1 MAKSSQTI
9 KEAQENG
16 LFISEFTADK
26 TTFQLDSGLVFTI
39 KNAWVENTWRYECI
53 NNNAELVKDSS
64 YQFVI
69 DAEYVGEAVHSD
81 YWLGNNHLGAILRFG
96 YLGQDTLLLNLHKDT
111 SYTLTQSKELIDA
124 ITFTKRQVSR

>member
-9 KEAQENG
+9 IEAQENG

-64 YQFVI
+64 YQLVI
-69 DAEYVGEAVHSD
+69 DAEYVE
-81 YWLGNNHLGAILRFG
+81 NNHLGAILRFG

-111 SYTLTQSKELIDA
+111 SYTLAQSKELIDA

>member
-64 YQFVI
+64 YQLVI

-111 SYTLTQSKELIDA
+111 SYTLAQSKELIDA